1 LDFLS
6 RSKIEDKLNI
16 SIKNYVMKIC
26 LKYKKIFY
34 DITRNVIKSISIY
47 LKKCNYVII
56 IILKKKRDNFVT
68 SIKKSITSN
77 MLLPF
82 PDYEEG

>member
-1 LDFLS
+1 
-6 RSKIEDKLNI
+6 
-16 SIKNYVMKIC
+16 MKIC

-34 DITRNVIKSISIY
+34 DITINVIKSISIY